1 MMKICKL
8 LCLILVFSFLF
19 YTFVIPINAQETAQ
33 MPLSLSAQSAI
44 LMEAES
50 GTVVCEK
57 NAHTRLPMASTT
69 KIMTALVAL
78 ELAAPDT
85 VIAVDG
91 RAVGTEGSSIYLCEG
106 ETLTLEELL
115 YALMLESANEIG
127 RAHV

>member
-69 KIMTALVAL
+69 KIMTA
-78 ELAAPDT
+78 
-85 VIAVDG
+85 III
-91 RAVGTEGSSIYLCEG
+91 SQNCSYL
-106 ETLTLEELL
+106 LKYLWRKLWKL
-115 YALMLESANEIG
+115 ILDVVVVVLQ
-127 RAHV
+127 R